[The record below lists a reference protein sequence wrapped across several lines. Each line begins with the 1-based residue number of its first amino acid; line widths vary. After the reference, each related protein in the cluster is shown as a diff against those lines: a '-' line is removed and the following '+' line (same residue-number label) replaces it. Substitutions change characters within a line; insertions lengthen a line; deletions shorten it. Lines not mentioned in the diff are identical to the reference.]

1 MLLSSN
7 FHAAD
12 RRAESFRYMA
22 GPWPRLETFIS
33 APLVI
38 GNVGDIRLADIAVTI
53 GRRGTRRAGN

>member
-1 MLLSSN
+1 
-7 FHAAD
+7 
-12 RRAESFRYMA
+12 MA

-53 GRRGTRRAGN
+53 GRRDTRRAGN